1 VVAASSNPQ
10 VVTSSS
16 NPAPQVGT
24 SSANPTPQVV
34 AASSNPQVVPSS
46 SRATP
51 QVEDEKTVYLPVFEV
66 GNYEAWSKKMVDVL
80 TSQHLWD
87 IVQCGYKPPKD
98 TTELAKWENSQKDG
112 YREAQNKNAKAW
124 MLIHRAV
131 GVKIMEEVLFAS
143 DKSTKNITG
152 ILKSFDQVI
161 TPKASNLGGNVLN

>member
-1 VVAASSNPQ
+1 
-10 VVTSSS
+10 
-16 NPAPQVGT
+16 
-24 SSANPTPQVV
+24 
-34 AASSNPQVVPSS
+34 VVPSS